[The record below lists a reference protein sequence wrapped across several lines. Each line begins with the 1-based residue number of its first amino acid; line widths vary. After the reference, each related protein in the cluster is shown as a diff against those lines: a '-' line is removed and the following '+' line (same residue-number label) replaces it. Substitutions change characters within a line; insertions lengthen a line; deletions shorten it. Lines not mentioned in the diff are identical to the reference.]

1 MSTMNSN
8 VSDSL
13 AKGDRQNLKIRKMT
27 TTALMTAVICIL
39 GPLSIPIGPVP
50 ISLGNFA
57 LLLTMYVLEWKSGVV
72 AYFLYLLIGLIGLPV
87 FSGFGSGPAKLLGP
101 TGGYILGFLPMILI
115 TGLFLRKHWQKRILS
130 ILIMEIATWV
140 LYVFGTAWLAYSMHL
155 TFAQALATGVI
166 PFIAIDLV
174 KIVIVSLIGPIL
186 RKRLAPFS
194 GIQL

>member
-1 MSTMNSN
+1 MSNMNSN

-13 AKGDRQNLKIRKMT
+13 AKGERQNLHIRKMT

-140 LYVFGTAWLAYSMHL
+140 LYVFGTAWLTYSMHL